1 MDNLLLQKWRM
12 WILPYLILC
21 GPSINDSWLSR
32 KSQALGLNTIS
43 ELLVALVGTRTSS
56 ILCKTCKIAIMSTEH
71 FKQFSTNLSY
81 GKTFSIF
88 LNSDN
93 IRLTGKQ
100 LGIIDVVS
108 ASEFVRTNR
117 NPDWQASG

>member
-1 MDNLLLQKWRM
+1 
-12 WILPYLILC
+12 
-21 GPSINDSWLSR
+21 
-32 KSQALGLNTIS
+32 LNTIS

-71 FKQFSTNLSY
+71 FKQSSTNLSY
-81 GKTFSIF
+81 AKTFSIF